1 MAGAGSHHCA
11 PPSDAN
17 SKTQNQTSTLALLA
31 ALHHWGAGQQGIGQ
45 GSEAAPFEHDLQW
58 SEQPYAGTFVF
69 VLQNGD
75 EGIEQRAHD
84 RVRSE
89 QRQQLGTMA
98 TCCGQA
104 EVCRQSLDSG
114 EAARLIAEFTV
125 LVTLTP
131 QLGGSGCRSIGGT
144 CAGTPMLRRRNALA
158 ISVMASG

>member
-1 MAGAGSHHCA
+1 
-11 PPSDAN
+11 
-17 SKTQNQTSTLALLA
+17 
-31 ALHHWGAGQQGIGQ
+31 
-45 GSEAAPFEHDLQW
+45 
-58 SEQPYAGTFVF
+58 
-69 VLQNGD
+69 
-75 EGIEQRAHD
+75 
-84 RVRSE
+84 
-89 QRQQLGTMA
+89 MA